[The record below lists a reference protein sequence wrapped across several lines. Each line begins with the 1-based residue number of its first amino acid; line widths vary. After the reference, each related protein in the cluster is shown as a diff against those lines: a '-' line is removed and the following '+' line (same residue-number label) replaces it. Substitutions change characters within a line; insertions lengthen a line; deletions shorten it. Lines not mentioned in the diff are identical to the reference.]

1 MTQVPVRPR
10 RVVAAHPVISAAIAL
25 LVAVDIIAVLWTPLY
40 ARLTP
45 AWGDFPF
52 FYWYLLIIMPVTS
65 LLLWLASLLQKRLT
79 ADGANPPG
87 AAAPAGGTAGGP
99 AEGGRTAGENG
110 AAR

>member
-1 MTQVPVRPR
+1 MTQVTPR
-10 RVVAAHPVISAAIAL
+10 SRSAVAAHPGISAAIAV

-65 LLLWLASLLQKRLT
+65 LLLWLASLLQKRLAADRAVPGVT
-79 ADGANPPG
+79 AETSGD
-87 AAAPAGGTAGGP
+87 
-99 AEGGRTAGENG
+99 
-110 AAR
+110 AR

>member
-25 LVAVDIIAVLWTPLY
+25 RVAVDIVAVLWTPLY
-40 ARLTP
+40 SRLTP

-65 LLLWLASLLQKRLT
+65 LLLWLASLLQKQLPADSA
-79 ADGANPPG
+79 ADGS
-87 AAAPAGGTAGGP
+87 
-99 AEGGRTAGENG
+99 AEGGRAAGGNG